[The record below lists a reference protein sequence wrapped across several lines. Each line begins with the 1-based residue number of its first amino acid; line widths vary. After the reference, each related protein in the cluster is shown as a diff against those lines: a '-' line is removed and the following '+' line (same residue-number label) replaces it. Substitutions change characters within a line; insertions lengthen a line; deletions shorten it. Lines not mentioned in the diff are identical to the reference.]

1 MVILVLTL
9 ILIFLLTWVLV
20 SPLLVQIDTRQNQYK
35 LRWLGVVQ
43 AALVPMQD
51 DILFRVQLFFWHRD
65 FSLLKMLTTARIR
78 SPKRTRKANL
88 PNANKTNLHFTFS
101 RFRKLLKSFRVRY
114 FYWHL
119 DTDDFVT
126 NAYLYPLCRAVRSP
140 TRWVA
145 INFEGRN
152 ECNFQIENR
161 LGKVLIALFF

>member
-1 MVILVLTL
+1 MVILILTL
-9 ILIFLLTWVLV
+9 VLIFLLTWVLV
-20 SPLLVQIDTRQNQYK
+20 SPLLLQIDTRQNQYV
-35 LRWLGVVQ
+35 LRWLGFVQ

-51 DILFRVQLFFWHRD
+51 DLLLRIWLFFWHRD
-65 FSLLKMLTTARIR
+65 FSLIKILAK
-78 SPKRTRKANL
+78 PKTPKPTRTRNPAFPKK
-88 PNANKTNLHFTFS
+88 NKTKWHFTLN
-101 RFRKLLKSFRVRY
+101 RFLKLLKTFRVRY

-145 INFEGRN
+145 INFEGHN